1 MLEQTIM
8 KKIMLAVSAA
18 GARVF
23 RQNVGVA
30 WVGEPAPGTPGSMV
44 RINPGDVVLRNARPL
59 HAGLCKGSSDLIGF
73 TPVEIK
79 PEHVGA
85 TIAVFTALEL
95 KAAKGRVSEAQADFI
110 AAVKRSGGIAGV
122 ARSEA
127 EALKLLG
134 VGV

>member
-23 RQNVGVA
+23 RQNTGMA

-79 PEHVGA
+79 PEHVG
-85 TIAVFTALEL
+85 TRLAVFTALEI
-95 KAAKGRVSEAQADFI
+95 KAPKGRVSEAQADFI

-127 EALKLLG
+127 EALALLEAG
-134 VGV
+134 K

>member
-59 HAGLCKGSSDLIGF
+59 HAGLCKGSADCIGW
-73 TPVEIK
+73 TPVTVK

-85 TIAVFTALEL
+85 TMAVFTAIEV
-95 KAAKGRVSEAQADFI
+95 KGPKGRVSEAQADFI

-127 EALKLLG
+127 EALELLEAG
-134 VGV
+134 K